1 MKLYGMTDKG
11 LKRSMNQDV
20 FYTHK
25 FSDNAGFAIVCDG
38 MGGENAGNVAS
49 AMACDIVSKNI
60 IENENQILTGCN
72 IDEIIVDAISKA
84 NVLIYKKSLEEA
96 TYKGMGTTLVL
107 TLIVNS
113 VAYIAHIGDSRVY
126 HYKNGNLNQIT
137 KDHSRVQELLE
148 QGKIN
153 RDEMAIHPEKNVITR
168 AVGVYLTVDI
178 DYITLQIDSNSK
190 MLLCTDGLTNML
202 DDAEIQNCLKKSSA
216 QAVCQ
221 KLIQMANKNGGID
234 NITIAIIEQ

>member
-1 MKLYGMTDKG
+1 MKLYGMTDTG

-20 FYTHK
+20 FYAHK
-25 FSDNAGFAIVCDG
+25 FSDDVGFVIVCDG

-60 IENENQILTGCN
+60 IEKEKQILNGEN
-72 IDEIIVDAISKA
+72 IDQIIVDAISKA
-84 NVLIYKKSLEEA
+84 NVLIYKKAIEEA

-107 TLIVNS
+107 ALIVNS
-113 VAYIAHIGDSRVY
+113 IAYIAHIGDSRVY

-153 RDEMAIHPEKNVITR
+153 KEEMAVHPEKNVITR

-178 DYITLQIDSNSK
+178 DYITLQIENGSK
-190 MLLCTDGLTNML
+190 ILLCTDGLTNML
-202 DDAEIQNCLKKSSA
+202 DDAEIEKCLKKSSA
-216 QAVCQ
+216 QAICE
-221 KLIQMANKNGGID
+221 KLIELANKNGGID
-234 NITIAIIEQ
+234 NITIAIME